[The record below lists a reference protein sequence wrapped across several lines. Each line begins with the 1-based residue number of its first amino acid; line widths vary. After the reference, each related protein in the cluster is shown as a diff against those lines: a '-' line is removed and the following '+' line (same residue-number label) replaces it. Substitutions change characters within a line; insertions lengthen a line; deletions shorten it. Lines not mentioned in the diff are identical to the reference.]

1 MKIQWKRIIE
11 NQEERKEDEYMSK
24 GRYGIHGGQYIS
36 ETLMNELIHLEECYE
51 HYKKD
56 PEFNAELNK
65 LLNEYAG
72 RPSLLYYA
80 EKMTKDLGGAKI
92 YLKREDLNHT
102 GSHKI
107 NNALGQALLA
117 KKMGKTRLIAETGAG
132 QHGVA
137 TATAAAFLGM
147 ECEIFMGKEDTDRQ
161 ALNVYRMELLGAK
174 VHPVTSGTM
183 TLKDAV
189 NETMREWS
197 NRVADTHYV
206 LGSVMGPHPF
216 PMIVRDF
223 QSVISQEAKEQI
235 LKAEGKLPTAVV
247 ACVGGGSNAMGAFYN
262 FIEDKDVELIG
273 CEAAGKGVDTALT
286 AATIATGSLGI
297 FHGMK
302 SYFCQDEYGQ
312 IAPVYSISAGLDYPG
327 IGPEHAYLHDIGRAQ
342 YVPITDD
349 EAVDAFE
356 YLARTEGIICAI
368 ESAHAVAQVRKIAK
382 NYSPDQSIIVCLSG
396 RGDKDVAAI
405 ARYRGVD
412 IHD

>member
-1 MKIQWKRIIE
+1 
-11 NQEERKEDEYMSK
+11 MSK
-24 GRYGIHGGQYIS
+24 GRFGVHGGQYIP
-36 ETLMNELIHLEECYE
+36 ETLMNEIINLEKAYE
-51 HYKKD
+51 FYKHD
-56 PEFNAELNK
+56 PEFNRELDT
-65 LLNEYAG
+65 LLREYAG

-80 EKMTKDLGGAKI
+80 ENMTKDLGGAKI

-102 GSHKI
+102 GAHKI
-107 NNALGQALLA
+107 NNVLGQCLLA
-117 KKMGKTRLIAETGAG
+117 KKMGKTRVIAETGAG

-137 TATAAAFLGM
+137 TATAAALMGL

-174 VHPVTSGTM
+174 VHAVTTGTM

-189 NETMREWS
+189 NDAMREWT
-197 NRVADTHYV
+197 NRVFDTHYV

-216 PMIVRDF
+216 PTIVRDY
-223 QSVISQEAKEQI
+223 QAVISKEAREQI
-235 LKAEGKLPTAVV
+235 LMLEGKLPAVV
-247 ACVGGGSNAMGAFYN
+247 MACCGGGSNAAGMFYH
-262 FIEDKDVELIG
+262 FIPDEGVELIG
-273 CEAAGKGVDTALT
+273 CEAAGRGIHTDQH
-286 AATIATGSLGI
+286 AATIAKGTLGI

-342 YVPITDD
+342 YVPVTDE
-349 EAVDAFE
+349 EAVAAFE

-368 ESAHAVAQVRKIAK
+368 ESAHAVAHAMKIAK
-382 NYSPDQSIIVCLSG
+382 DYSKDESMIICLSG

-405 ARYRGVD
+405 ARYRGVE
-412 IHD
+412 IYE